1 MKRKLTCVER
11 NCGWYLTT
19 VELRKVVAH
28 AEKERNEAHDLVID
42 LFAQAAWVDCTA
54 DEEYP
59 LSDMAL
65 SALED
70 AAQYLLQHN
79 EIQQHPS
86 GRRRYRLTPKIEVSS
101 GS

>member
-1 MKRKLTCVER
+1 MTDTPLYTLARPFE
-11 NCGWYLTT
+11 
-19 VELRKVVAH
+19 EIEALRAQL
-28 AEKERNEAHDLVID
+28 AEAHDLVID